1 MNVLKQVLLFVG
13 LGLISP
19 NETLQSP
26 AVCGRCLCIKIVLS
40 GHYRGSP
47 ISPEYVTQ
55 LSGRRCY
62 APFLTEESMKLISML
77 VLALIAA
84 PQTKTTEKPKVSD
97 VLNYTMNS
105 LDGKPVNLA
114 KYQGNVVLMVN
125 VASECGYTPQY
136 EGLQALH
143 KKYAARG
150 LRVLGFPSNDFG
162 GQEPGSNGE
171 IQDFCKK
178 NYGVEFDM
186 FSKIKVLGNDKAPLY
201 KTLTSTPKFSGDVS
215 WNFEKFLI
223 GRDGQVIGRYKSPV
237 EPLSAELTK
246 AIEAAL
252 GK

>member
-1 MNVLKQVLLFVG
+1 
-13 LGLISP
+13 
-19 NETLQSP
+19 
-26 AVCGRCLCIKIVLS
+26 
-40 GHYRGSP
+40 
-47 ISPEYVTQ
+47 
-55 LSGRRCY
+55 
-62 APFLTEESMKLISML
+62 MKLISML

-84 PQTKTTEKPKVSD
+84 PQNKIQEKPKVAD
-97 VLNYTMNS
+97 ALNFTMNS

-143 KKYAARG
+143 KKYLARG
-150 LRVLGFPSNDFG
+150 LRILGFPSNDFG
-162 GQEPGSNGE
+162 SQEPGTNAE
-171 IQDFCKK
+171 IADFCKK

-186 FSKIKVLGNDKAPLY
+186 FSKIKVLGGDKAPLY

-223 GRDGQVIGRYKSPV
+223 GRDGQVLGRYKSPV

>member
-1 MNVLKQVLLFVG
+1 MN
-13 LGLISP
+13 LIS
-19 NETLQSP
+19 L
-26 AVCGRCLCIKIVLS
+26 
-40 GHYRGSP
+40 
-47 ISPEYVTQ
+47 
-55 LSGRRCY
+55 
-62 APFLTEESMKLISML
+62 M
-77 VLALIAA
+77 VLALLAA
-84 PQTKTTEKPKVSD
+84 PQSKTSEKPKVAD
-97 VLNYTMNS
+97 VLNFTMNS
-105 LDGKPVNLA
+105 LDGKPVNLS

-162 GQEPGSNGE
+162 AQEPGSNAQ

-186 FSKIKVLGNDKAPLY
+186 FSKITVLGNNKAPLY

-223 GRDGQVIGRYKSPV
+223 GRDGQVIGRYKSAV

-252 GK
+252 AK

>member
-1 MNVLKQVLLFVG
+1 
-13 LGLISP
+13 
-19 NETLQSP
+19 
-26 AVCGRCLCIKIVLS
+26 
-40 GHYRGSP
+40 
-47 ISPEYVTQ
+47 
-55 LSGRRCY
+55 
-62 APFLTEESMKLISML
+62 MKLISML

-136 EGLQALH
+136 EGLQTLH

-162 GQEPGSNGE
+162 SQEPGSNGE
-171 IQDFCKK
+171 IQEFCKK

-201 KTLTSTPKFSGDVS
+201 KALTSTPKFSGDVS

-237 EPLSAELTK
+237 EPLSAELTT

>member
-1 MNVLKQVLLFVG
+1 MN
-13 LGLISP
+13 LIS
-19 NETLQSP
+19 
-26 AVCGRCLCIKIVLS
+26 
-40 GHYRGSP
+40 
-47 ISPEYVTQ
+47 
-55 LSGRRCY
+55 
-62 APFLTEESMKLISML
+62 LI
-77 VLALIAA
+77 VLALMAA
-84 PQTKTTEKPKVSD
+84 PQSKTAEKPKVAD
-97 VLNYTMNS
+97 TLNFTMNS
-105 LDGKPVNLA
+105 LDGKPVTLS

-136 EGLQALH
+136 EGLQELH

-162 GQEPGSNGE
+162 AQEPGSNAQ

-186 FSKIKVLGNDKAPLY
+186 FSKITVLGNNKAPLY

-223 GRDGQVIGRYKSPV
+223 GRDGQVIGRYKSAV

-252 GK
+252 AK